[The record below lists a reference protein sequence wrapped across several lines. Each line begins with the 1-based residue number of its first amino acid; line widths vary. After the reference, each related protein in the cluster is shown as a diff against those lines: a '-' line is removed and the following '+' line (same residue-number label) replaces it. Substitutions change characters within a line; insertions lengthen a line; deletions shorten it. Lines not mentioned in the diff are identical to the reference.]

1 LEPKLLNESKKKAL
15 LARQDIGQSDK
26 LLLILYFLET
36 SSPVTK
42 IRSMALS
49 LGLRLA
55 KKWNISAI
63 LSAAK
68 ESAVL
73 TPNGWE
79 LTETG
84 ISHLVEKKYLESNLP
99 KHHPVAEQLRQKLP
113 LLKSADASK
122 FLSEAIG
129 CFEHGH
135 FRASVV
141 LSWVGAISVLQD
153 YVIKNVLSKFNA
165 EAVRKDPKWKIA
177 LTADDLSRMKEINFL
192 DVLEV
197 ISVIGKNVNKELKGC
212 LDRRNGCGH
221 PNSLVVS
228 SQTVAHHLEILLLNV
243 FSKF

>member
-1 LEPKLLNESKKKAL
+1 
-15 LARQDIGQSDK
+15 
-26 LLLILYFLET
+26 
-36 SSPVTK
+36 
-42 IRSMALS
+42 MALS